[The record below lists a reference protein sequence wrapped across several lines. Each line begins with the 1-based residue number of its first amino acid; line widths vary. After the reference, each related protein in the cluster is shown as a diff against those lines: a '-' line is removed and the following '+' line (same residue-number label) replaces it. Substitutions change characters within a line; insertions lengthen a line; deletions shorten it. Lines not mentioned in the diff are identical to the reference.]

1 MFFEKKPN
9 SGGDNM
15 SVRIFREAAKSFNGE
30 EFTKE
35 QLKEICLQNGM
46 DESYFNGCF
55 RDATKK
61 EISHFKLEP
70 GSEGHFKVV
79 TSSDSNQSV
88 VVTPSSPVAPKKK
101 KEDAN
106 IYWPKPD
113 NTNGSYDYVEMIL
126 GAKKKDAKLYKVNQ
140 RFLRL
145 KQQWQC
151 ASKRGKDKNRD
162 YVVLINKA
170 NSDLIEEAIQKDQ
183 GYIQFAKRIYEYEKI
198 THNNTFPRED
208 VDSLTALIRMID
220 IENSTQVWRYDR
232 EALKRMVNYVAD
244 KKNKFWKRLEK
255 GEPELVDDLTK
266 ASKDQSDDSDT
277 TNGKKSLASKI
288 CKYLAE
294 YDLEGKKKYA
304 YYINDSFVRRVII
317 PYIHYYMPKKE
328 FERVKKMKKPDS
340 WSYAE
345 LFEELENL
353 HNHIAEAK
361 NINRSQFDHIMW
373 YCYKESG
380 DKEE

>member
-1 MFFEKKPN
+1 
-9 SGGDNM
+9 M

-46 DESYFNGCF
+46 DESYFNGCS

-317 PYIHYYMPKKE
+317 PYIHYYMPKNE